1 MSRTQR
7 ILVLML
13 TVVAAGL
20 MGADEQKK
28 ARYYYERGQV
38 REKKKQYEDALA
50 DYTRAVT
57 FDPKFVDG
65 WFTRSSLYAD
75 RNEFAKAIDDLT
87 KLLEVEPN
95 NYSAL
100 YNRALFYEQVR
111 EYDKVIAGYSRIVD
125 GKVDYSHLIEDKEAA
140 LAHVYHYRGRAYQWY
155 KHDYPKAVADFTKCL
170 ELQPRSEM
178 VRYRRADA
186 YHALKE
192 YAKADEDYAAAFKQD
207 PDYPN
212 LLDHWAWQ
220 LATCPDSNFRD
231 GRRAVEMATK
241 ACNSF
246 LPRLGAHLNTL
257 AAAHAECGSF
267 DEAVKWQETALENL
281 AAREKRLERGMR
293 ERLALYRAG
302 KPFREE

>member
-1 MSRTQR
+1 MTRTQR

-20 MGADEQKK
+20 IGADEQKK

-38 REKKKQYEDALA
+38 REKQKQYEDALA

-95 NYSAL
+95 NFSAL

-111 EYDKVIAGYSRIVD
+111 EYDKVIAGYSRILEGEVD
-125 GKVDYSHLIEDKEAA
+125 FSHYGSGKEHG
-140 LAHVYHYRGRAYQWY
+140 LAQTYHYRGRAYQWY
-155 KHDYPKAVADFTKCL
+155 KRDHTRAVADFTKAL
-170 ELQPRSEM
+170 ELNPAIQE
-178 VRYRRADA
+178 VHYRRAGA

-192 YAKADEDYAAAFKQD
+192 YAKAETDYAAAFKQD
-207 PDYPN
+207 PNYKYF
-212 LLDHWAWQ
+212 LDRWAWQ
-220 LATCPDSNFRD
+220 LATCPDPKFRD
-231 GRRAVEMATK
+231 GKRAVEMATK
-241 ACNSF
+241 AIDDMIPIN
-246 LPRLGAHLNTL
+246 ANYANTL
-257 AAAHAECGSF
+257 AAAHAECGNF
-267 DEAVKWQETALENL
+267 EEAVRWQETALENL